1 MNLPDCTVVWLSDGQ
16 RCFPHV
22 VFAADT
28 DAVAAELASFTSING
43 NEVVIGKLTAEEF
56 NAGSAG
62 LAAATARVN
71 KELARNDLC
80 YISLVRV
87 ESPSAQA
94 GSSFQEFR
102 HQWQPTLIYSALN
115 GRGEALVVREQSQ
128 EEFKSHGG
136 LVTKHDA

>member
-1 MNLPDCTVVWLSDGQ
+1 MNVVLPAMLV
-16 RCFPHV
+16 
-22 VFAADT
+22 
-28 DAVAAELASFTSING
+28 DAVHALASFTSISG

-56 NAGSAG
+56 NAGAAG

-71 KELARNDLC
+71 RELARNDLC

-87 ESPSAQA
+87 ESPPAQA
-94 GSSFQEFR
+94 RSSFQEFR
-102 HQWQPTLIYSALN
+102 QQRQPRLIYSALN

-136 LVTKHDA
+136 LITKHDA